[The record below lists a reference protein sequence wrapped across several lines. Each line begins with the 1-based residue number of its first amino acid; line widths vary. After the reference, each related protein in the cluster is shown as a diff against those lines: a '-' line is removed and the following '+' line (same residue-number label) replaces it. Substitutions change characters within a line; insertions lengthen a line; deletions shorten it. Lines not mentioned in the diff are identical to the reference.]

1 MLCPVNVL
9 EVLEF
14 PPMVASRNHYFRYF
28 LFLDSLRH
36 ALNLYFPKYFLWR
49 MWCHL
54 IAFPM
59 LELILLKKKLLEK
72 LSHYWIEYHA
82 DIFHKRVSF
91 GEFLPSLEN
100 LNLLLELKIIT
111 RIIHAQYDLLT
122 RFDLKAH
129 FRVDIEFAIYF
140 GLSDIFRSDNNKL
153 PLYCLDTNFINCL
166 NRPDFFLAGRDSYF
180 VHAWLQRCL
189 FKSKDFIILSNLRK
203 ILSYDRARFR
213 AQQKWLSCTTLIVR
227 DKPIFFVIF

>member
-1 MLCPVNVL
+1 
-9 EVLEF
+9 
-14 PPMVASRNHYFRYF
+14 
-28 LFLDSLRH
+28 
-36 ALNLYFPKYFLWR
+36 

-59 LELILLKKKLLEK
+59 LELILLKKKQLEK
-72 LSHYWIEYHA
+72 LSHYWIEHHV

-111 RIIHAQYDLLT
+111 RIIQAQYDLLT

-166 NRPDFFLAGRDSYF
+166 NRPDCFLAGRDSYF

-189 FKSKDFIILSNLRK
+189 FKSKDFIILSFYLLFLRK
-203 ILSYDRARFR
+203 IFSCDRARFR